1 VSSRKYARQAR
12 LAEVGIEGQA
22 RIEGTSVAVQD
33 GPQDGPSLAHEMAVL
48 YLVRAGAR
56 PDGTPGMA
64 VVCRDY
70 DLPLSAGPRDVAVGA
85 LAALVALRAIL
96 GVGSATDVLMTS
108 SAR

>member
-22 RIEGTSVAVQD
+22 RIEGTTVSVHD
-33 GPQDGPSLAHEMAVL
+33 GPPLAHEIAVL

-56 PDGTPGMA
+56 PDGTHGIA
-64 VVCRDY
+64 VACRDH
-70 DLPLSAGPRDVAVGA
+70 DLALSAGPRDVAVGA

-96 GVGSATDVLMTS
+96 GVGSSDDVLMTS